1 MFNCCSLTPIFV
13 FSTKG
18 SDPRVLEFVV
28 LNVTDNYQWKNC
40 IFLDICFRGLS
51 GPHNQ
56 RKLEPHS
63 RFWPCNFCQG
73 TNKIPVN
80 VTC

>member
-1 MFNCCSLTPIFV
+1 MKLYLIPNTVKELV
-13 FSTKG
+13 FFDTNFRVFYKS

-56 RKLEPHS
+56 RKLEPH
-63 RFWPCNFCQG
+63 N
-73 TNKIPVN
+73 
-80 VTC
+80 